1 MPGGEEMKYESQ
13 KPLAPASA
21 RVQPNREWIPAFAGM
36 SGLVLVSGVSGAAAQ
51 GVENP
56 IPISGGALIMPQ
68 DRLPDPLEAGWKG
81 ESVCELLQEN
91 ASLRALRCT
100 FPPGVGHERHMHAPH
115 FGYVLQGGKMRITD
129 KSGTRVQ
136 ETKGGA
142 SWSSDGVDWHEALNV
157 GSTTTI
163 YVIVEPKGAK

>member
-1 MPGGEEMKYESQ
+1 MFAM
-13 KPLAPASA
+13 LAAPA
-21 RVQPNREWIPAFAGM
+21 N
-36 SGLVLVSGVSGAAAQ
+36 AQ
-51 GVENP
+51 QAENP
-56 IPISGGALIMPQ
+56 IPLSGGALIMPGGTI
-68 DRLPDPLEAGWKG
+68 PDPLAAGWKG
-81 ESVCELLQEN
+81 EKECALLEEN
-91 ASLRALRCT
+91 ALVRALRCT
-100 FPPGVGHERHMHAPH
+100 FAPGVGHESHFHAAH
-115 FGYVLQGGKMRITD
+115 FGYVLEGGKMRITD